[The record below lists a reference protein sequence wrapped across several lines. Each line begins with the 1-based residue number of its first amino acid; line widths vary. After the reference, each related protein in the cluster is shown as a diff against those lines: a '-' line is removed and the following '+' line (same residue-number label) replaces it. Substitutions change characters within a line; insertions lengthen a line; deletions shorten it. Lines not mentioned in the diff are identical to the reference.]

1 MSCPDY
7 LISELGRRGVGAVQP
22 QSGIDYPFVSPS
34 DDIKYLIADLHVS
47 VDDFARVGRAGKEF
61 VPPFRV
67 AYLYGVGCVE
77 NSPPADFLTP
87 THTADIVVYD
97 ANNTTVFDSSISNS
111 SSDFAEAAWG
121 TDYKLYS
128 WRNYLGTCSVLVYT
142 TWAATDSEK
151 RNYNKYLCPENGIL
165 DARAVYVAPKR
176 LLSLRVGDGPI
187 VTGDVVIR
195 NGYST
200 ELAAGAETVTNFV
213 TDTAVTLS
221 ANPGSGLGK
230 YSTCGDDALPT
241 TQPIKRINGVSV
253 TDGDFLLAATDCMY
267 VRRPTTIIDG
277 QLLPSDY
284 LSDTDTVQRPLEI
297 GAVCDACCKC
307 NDYVDLA
314 LKINKYRSQYAFIGT
329 RVNETK
335 LIHEQNIQ
343 KWNDARACGLES
355 LFKIQLVPQR
365 CPFMDVVISVCN
377 VCPACLNL
385 GSLELYIEAENKW
398 AFPTIVPG
406 SVILSIEGVTSHPA
420 INVMYLNQNLIR
432 SKAKTLMNIPFPPV
446 KTSGTGYIRFR
457 LKFPE
462 TSPTPP
468 PPNREYAI
476 SASVIGYLANGQI
489 VPSGCDEESAN
500 WLYKNQTL
508 TLVVEP
514 NAVPDASFLENGPAN
529 EILWDVFQE
538 LEGSTFGSYMA
549 AVSDPG
555 PPPEF
560 YPWIFSINP
569 TGDDATAFAVGT
581 HNGLVTL
588 NAPADYEQK
597 QFYNV
602 KIDCCRIGLTQRDV
616 FDALAALT
624 SHPYMWFIESGELV
638 PYRFSVRQTMGDS
651 ASFSVN
657 EYTGVVRFVT
667 SQPTKPTYS
676 VWLDVT
682 PIEIDPDTGEET
694 EGTPFVWIRQLN
706 VCASTQTKTK
716 LYRVKDVNEYPLQFV
731 SGAGTPVTENAPPD
745 ASAIMANGPTA
756 IYFPAVVD
764 ADGSKE
770 CGTATF
776 SFVDNPDNLLI
787 DSTTGVVYLPS
798 PLDEGTSGGVT
809 FTIRATNWSECDDQ
823 TDSVDLAVG
832 VGVAARHDFTFLRL
846 KTPGV
851 ISRTEL
857 ELMETPFFSL
867 MDIGYGNGVKP
878 TIVKYSLADGSYDSA
893 LFEITASG
901 NVRFKTMP
909 NFMQDKTKYTFV
921 VNFQGVM
928 PAIARATQ
936 ALYCDEN
943 GDTNWPQSD
952 S

>member
-7 LISELGRRGVGAVQP
+7 LISELGRRGVGVVQP
-22 QSGIDYPFVSPS
+22 QSGIDYPFVAPS

-47 VDDFARVGRAGKEF
+47 VDDFARLGRGGKEF

-67 AYLYGVGCVE
+67 AYLYGLGCVE
-77 NSPPADFLTP
+77 NSPPSGFLAP
-87 THTADIVVYD
+87 THTADIVICD
-97 ANNTTVFDSSISNS
+97 ANGTAVFDSSISNS
-111 SSDFAEAAWG
+111 AADFSATAWG
-121 TDYKLYS
+121 TNYTLYS
-128 WRNYLGTCSVLVYT
+128 WRNYVGACSVLAYT
-142 TWAATDSEK
+142 TWPATDSDK
-151 RNYNKYLCPENGIL
+151 RNYNKHLQPENGIL

-176 LLSLRVGDGPI
+176 LLSLRVDDGPT
-187 VTGDVVIR
+187 VTGNVVIR

-200 ELAAGAETVTNFV
+200 ELAAGAESVTNFV

-230 YSTCGDDALPT
+230 YSTCGEDTLPV
-241 TQPIKRINGVSV
+241 TQPIKRINGV
-253 TDGDFLLAATDCMY
+253 TAPDGSFLLAATDCMY

-277 QLLPSDY
+277 LLLPSDY
-284 LSDTDTVQRPLEI
+284 LSDTDTLQRPLEI

-314 LKINKYRSQYAFIGT
+314 LKVNKYRSQYAFIGT

-377 VCPACLNL
+377 ACATCLNL
-385 GSLELYIEAENKW
+385 GSLELYIQAENKW

-406 SVILSIEGVTSHPA
+406 SVILSVDGVTSHPA
-420 INVMYLNQNLIR
+420 INVMYLNQNLQR

-462 TSPTPP
+462 DSPTPP

-500 WLYKNQTL
+500 WLYKSQTL

-514 NAVPDASFLENGPAN
+514 NAVPDAHFLENGPAN

-538 LEGSTFGSYMA
+538 LEGSTFGNYMA
-549 AVSDPG
+549 AMSDPG

-588 NAPADYEQK
+588 TAPADYEQK
-597 QFYNV
+597 QFYDV
-602 KIDCCRIGLTQRDV
+602 KVDCCRISLTQRDV
-616 FDALAALT
+616 FDALDALT
-624 SHPYMWFIESGELV
+624 SHPYMWFIESGERV

-657 EYTGVVRFVT
+657 EYTGVVRFVE

-682 PIEIDPDTGEET
+682 PIEIDPDTDEEKA
-694 EGTPFVWIRQLN
+694 GTPFAWIRQLN

-716 LYRVKDVNEYPLQFV
+716 LYRVKDVNEFPLRFV
-731 SGAGTPVTENAPPD
+731 SDNGSPLGAGMAGGAT
-745 ASAIMANGPTA
+745 IMANGPTA

-770 CGTATF
+770 CGTVTF

-787 DSTTGVVYLPS
+787 DATTGAVSLPS
-798 PLDEGTSGGVT
+798 PLEDGADGGFN
-809 FTIRATNWSECDDQ
+809 FTLRATNWPECGDQ
-823 TDSVDLAVG
+823 TDSAELEVG
-832 VGVAARHDFTFLRL
+832 VGLADRHDFNSLRPL
-846 KTPGV
+846 SPGV
-851 ISRTEL
+851 IVRAESEL
-857 ELMETPFFSL
+857 IASPFFSL
-867 MDIGYGNGVKP
+867 INIGYGNGIRP
-878 TIVKYSLADGSYDSA
+878 AIVKCSLADGSYDSS
-893 LFEITASG
+893 LFLIDPSG
-901 NVRFKTMP
+901 SVRFKDMP
-909 NFMQDKTKYTFV
+909 NFMRDKTKYTFV

-928 PAIARATQ
+928 PAVARATQ